1 MQSLTSSI
9 ASRTSSQSRA
19 ASRLLLVAA
28 SALSLGGCMTDRVV
42 TGSIVAEDYR
52 ERHPIVV
59 ANRPTTLD
67 VYASANG
74 LDRPTRARL
83 IEFAGQYRASG
94 TGRVEILLPVRAGVD
109 DPAKGALPAVR
120 SALAEGGATG
130 YVAVGSYPADQV
142 AAAPIRVSFIG
153 LKAAVASKCGEWPD
167 DLASAGSIEG
177 WNNRPYWNMGCATQ
191 TALAAQVADPRD
203 LVEPRAMTHGDVEMR
218 IRAIGKVR
226 AGTDP
231 GTNWTVQNTPIAK
244 SGGQN

>member
-9 ASRTSSQSRA
+9 ASRASSSHRA
-19 ASRLLLVAA
+19 ASRLLLAVAA
-28 SALSLGGCMTDRVV
+28 ALSLGGCMTDRVV

-67 VYASANG
+67 VYATGNG

-83 IEFAGQYRASG
+83 VEFAGQYRNTG
-94 TGRVEILLPVRAGVD
+94 TGRIEVLLPVRAGID
-109 DPAKGALPAVR
+109 DPAKAALPAVR
-120 SALAEGGATG
+120 SALAEGGVTG
-130 YVAVGSYPADQV
+130 FISVGSYPAD
-142 AAAPIRVSFIG
+142 ATTAAPIRVSFIG

-191 TALAAQVADPRD
+191 TAFAAQVADPRD
-203 LVEPRAMTHGDVEMR
+203 LVEPRAMTDGDVEMR

-226 AGTDP
+226 GGADP
-231 GTNWTVQNTPIAK
+231 GTTWTVKNTSIG
-244 SGGQN
+244 SVGGAN